1 MRELLDD
8 PFYDLLRRYP
18 DCLVDYVLL
27 RPDRRYRG
35 VPSHREALAFAMNAL
50 AEREGP
56 AWASDFDRAEARE
69 VGLEDLLAA
78 PSTWRKDRNGTVFY
92 DLKHNPDG
100 GGIPYWYAFLEPPHG
115 TGTFVDDRGEKV
127 RRSYTPDDFRAVNRA
142 LFPSGTKRLVA
153 LEWTTDWSEYF
164 DDGHEWWGAACWT
177 VYDPGLDRFAV
188 IMASA
193 TD

>member
-1 MRELLDD
+1 M
-8 PFYDLLRRYP
+8 
-18 DCLVDYVLL
+18 
-27 RPDRRYRG
+27 
-35 VPSHREALAFAMNAL
+35 
-50 AEREGP
+50 
-56 AWASDFDRAEARE
+56 
-69 VGLEDLLAA
+69 
-78 PSTWRKDRNGTVFY
+78 FY

-115 TGTFVDDRGEKV
+115 TGTFVDDRGEEV
-127 RRSYTPDDFRAVNRA
+127 RRRYTPDDFHAVNRA